1 MPEDNIN
8 LMPEDLRKAEQ
19 TILSKQNSQAA
30 PNILSTPNA
39 SPEALADQPSGDTG
53 DSWLHKV
60 FTPNS
65 QPLETTPVQTTAPQ
79 STGDNSGFK
88 LAEQGLGD
96 VNNSGFH
103 QPEKIIRARF
113 VEDASGVDLVPQ
125 LSKVKS
131 WKQIG
136 SLAVITL
143 LASAGVVVVFYFGL
157 LTWNSRLTIIGE
169 KTKENIQI
177 TENALVEFEESVKRI
192 NNTGQEIQRVYDLLN
207 KHIYWTNFFAL
218 LEKYTLPEV
227 RFSGF
232 AATNSGTLTL
242 NANAP
247 DYATMAKQLKIL
259 QTENAKE
266 FVTEVE
272 ISGGTKSDTGVN
284 FSVSLVLNPDLFY
297 YQTNQ

>member
-30 PNILSTPNA
+30 PNILSTPTANQGA
-39 SPEALADQPSGDTG
+39 SVDQPSGDTG

-65 QPLETTPVQTTAPQ
+65 QPLETTPVETTAPQ
-79 STGDNSGFK
+79 SAGDNSGFK

-169 KTKENIQI
+169 QTKENIQI
-177 TENALVEFEESVKRI
+177 TENALAEFEESVKRI

-259 QTENAKE
+259 QTDNAKE

>member
-30 PNILSTPNA
+30 PNILSTPKA

-65 QPLETTPVQTTAPQ
+65 QPLETTQVDTTAPQ

-169 KTKENIQI
+169 QTKENIQI
-177 TENALVEFEESVKRI
+177 TENALADFEESVKRI
-192 NNTGQEIQRVYDLLN
+192 NNTGKEIQRVYDLLN

-259 QTENAKE
+259 QTDNAKE
-266 FVTEVE
+266 FVTEVD
-272 ISGGTKSDTGVN
+272 ISGGTKSEAGVN